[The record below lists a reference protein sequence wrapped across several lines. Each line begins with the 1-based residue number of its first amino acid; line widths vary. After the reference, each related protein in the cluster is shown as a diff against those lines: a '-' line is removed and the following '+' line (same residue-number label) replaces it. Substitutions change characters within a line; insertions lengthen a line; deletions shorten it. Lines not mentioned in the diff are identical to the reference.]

1 MDYNI
6 TEIINKAHRKYD
18 LARYQDFNF
27 DPDNYIWLMG
37 NHIFTSLYVSCCDT
51 LLNVREE
58 DDHFVRI
65 FMGISIEIDHKNPEG
80 LRLFKEIK

>member
-6 TEIINKAHRKYD
+6 TGIINKAHRKYD
-18 LARYQDFNF
+18 EARHMDFNF

-37 NHIFTSLYVSCCDT
+37 DHILTSLYALYCDT

-58 DDHFVRI
+58 NDRFVRT
-65 FMGISIEIDHKNPEG
+65 FMGIPIEIDHKNREG